1 MIEQIQT
8 ETDDMQRT
16 RRDAVD
22 GLLPD
27 ERAKLI
33 LDRLRTHGRVLAAE
47 LALEF
52 NTSEHTIRR
61 HLRDLADAGHC
72 KRVYGGALLI
82 APAAPAGS
90 TRLREA
96 ADRKAQLAVAA
107 ASIVRPRQ
115 IILLDAGSTNVAI
128 AAALPDNAG
137 LTVVTNSPDAC
148 SRLLDRPGFEV
159 ILIGGRM
166 SARGAGSLGS
176 TALLQVQQI
185 KADLCF
191 LGACAIDPDE
201 GVGAF
206 EAEEAELKRA
216 MVKSSGQVA
225 IAMTSEKLMT
235 AAPFFVVA
243 ASGIEHLIVEADI
256 SAQRLGEFEQ
266 ICGNVIVAHAGAKS

>member
-1 MIEQIQT
+1 
-8 ETDDMQRT
+8 MQRT

-47 LALEF
+47 LAVEF
-52 NTSEHTIRR
+52 NTSEHTVRR

-72 KRVYGGALLI
+72 KRVYGGALMI
-82 APAAPAGS
+82 SPATPTGS
-90 TRLREA
+90 VRLGEA

-107 ASIVRPRQ
+107 ASIVRPGQ

-148 SRLLDRPGFEV
+148 SRLLDRPGFEI

-166 SARGAGSLGS
+166 SARGAGSIGA

-185 KADLCF
+185 RADLCF
-191 LGACAIDPDE
+191 LGACAIDPAE
-201 GVGAF
+201 GVTAF

-225 IAMTSEKLMT
+225 IAITTEKLMT

-243 ASGIEHLIVEADI
+243 TPGIEHLIVEQDV
-256 SAQRLGEFEQ
+256 SAQRLHVFEE
-266 ICGNVIVAHAGAKS
+266 ICGNVIVAQGMAQGTAQS

>member
-1 MIEQIQT
+1 
-8 ETDDMQRT
+8 MQRT

-52 NTSEHTIRR
+52 NTSEHTVRR

-82 APAAPAGS
+82 SPAAPAGS

-137 LTVVTNSPDAC
+137 LTVVTNSPHPC
-148 SRLLDRPGFEV
+148 SPFLHPPGFHLT
-159 ILIGGRM
+159 LIC
-166 SARGAGSLGS
+166 ARL
-176 TALLQVQQI
+176 T
-185 KADLCF
+185 
-191 LGACAIDPDE
+191 P
-201 GVGAF
+201 
-206 EAEEAELKRA
+206 
-216 MVKSSGQVA
+216 
-225 IAMTSEKLMT
+225 
-235 AAPFFVVA
+235 
-243 ASGIEHLIVEADI
+243 
-256 SAQRLGEFEQ
+256 
-266 ICGNVIVAHAGAKS
+266 